1 MLRPRAVDAEA
12 PADGS
17 SDAWKKFFSDP
28 SRVQG
33 QLIPAVLLVG
43 GVVAV
48 ILGWYGT
55 ARSNILTVQIPYL
68 VSGGILGLGLI
79 VAAGVVAASA
89 SQRES
94 REMGRR
100 VADALEALRE
110 WTPPEVPSAGSPG
123 ANGRVL
129 VLAEGRSYHTPGC
142 PIIEGREGARELQ
155 VAQAV
160 RAGYAPCKL
169 CTRD

>member
-1 MLRPRAVDAEA
+1 MLRRDATAAEA
-12 PADGS
+12 PADGAPS
-17 SDAWKKFFSDP
+17 AWKSFFADS

-43 GVVAV
+43 GIVAV

-79 VAAGVVAASA
+79 VAAGVVASSA
-89 SQRES
+89 SQREA

-110 WTPPEVPSAGSPG
+110 WTPPEAPAAGSPTT
-123 ANGRVL
+123 NGRVL

-142 PIIEGREGARELQ
+142 PIIEGREGVRELQ
-155 VAQAV
+155 VRQAV
-160 RAGYAPCKL
+160 RAGYSACKL